1 VTAIHPPSFIL
12 PPRCVQRMQ
21 GVHSDL
27 CRVVVRAAEISPL
40 PFVVLEG
47 LRTIERQRQLV
58 NAGASRTLN
67 SRHLTGH
74 AVDLAPLADT
84 DGDGDREISWRWP
97 HYDVLAPFIF
107 RAATECG
114 VPIEWGGNWPRWRDG
129 PHWQLPRDRYP

>member
-1 VTAIHPPSFIL
+1 
-12 PPRCVQRMQ
+12 MQ